1 MTSTQTQDYYRD
13 NASARLSA
21 LIIVCIGS
29 FLTPLALSAA
39 LVATPE
45 IARDLKADAVLV
57 SWIPAIFLLC
67 NLITLLPSGRAA
79 DSYGRKRIYNWGSI
93 IFLIASIGSGLSYTI
108 EMLLFFRGLQGI
120 GAAMFFGN
128 GFAIISSVYR
138 SGGRG
143 AALGWVVSCVYLGMS
158 AGPLFGGWVTEHF
171 GWHFVF
177 LAMVPFVLLAIIM
190 TVVRLKGE
198 WISDTPQK
206 LDWFGVVILASWII
220 TLFLGLT
227 NLPDLFAIL
236 SLVVSGI
243 ILYWFVKRSDDMDA
257 PLIKLRLVWENQRFS
272 RLLLAATF
280 IYAGSYGVQFLIGLY
295 LQYNLGQSPS
305 EAGQYL
311 LVQAILMAVIA
322 PVAGRLS
329 DRYPSYLLATCGAAS
344 VVISFTAALFLN
356 DHSSIWLVIMS
367 LAFLGIGFGLFST
380 PNNSG
385 AMGAVSEARQG
396 IASALVNMA
405 RLLGQ
410 LFGTA
415 MVTMLMSMY
424 IGDAE
429 IEPDYYDEL
438 LTVLHWTV
446 MFSLSCAVIAMLASF
461 SMRNIEPRNPEAQ
474 SS

>member
-1 MTSTQTQDYYRD
+1 MTTTETQQYYKD

-79 DSYGRKRIYNWGSI
+79 ETYGRKRIFHWGSV
-93 IFLIASIGSGLSYTI
+93 IFLIASIGSGLSSSI
-108 EMLLFFRGLQGI
+108 ESLLFFRGLQGI

-128 GFAIISSVYR
+128 GFAIVSSVYQ

-158 AGPLFGGWVTEHF
+158 VGPLFGGWVAEHF
-171 GWHFVF
+171 GWNYVF
-177 LAMVPFVLLAIIM
+177 LGMVPFVLLTIVLTM
-190 TVVRLKGE
+190 VKLKGE
-198 WISDTPQK
+198 WLSDIPQK
-206 LDWFGVVILASWII
+206 LDWFGVLILGCWVIS
-220 TLFLGLT
+220 LFIGLT
-227 NLPDLFAIL
+227 NLPEPKALL
-236 SLVVSGI
+236 SLAVSFTV
-243 ILYWFVKRSDDMDA
+243 LYLFVRRSDKIEF
-257 PLIKLRLVWENQRFS
+257 PLIKLRLVWENQRFT
-272 RLLLAATF
+272 RALIAAMF

-295 LQYNLGQSPS
+295 LQYNLGLSPS

-311 LVQAILMAVIA
+311 LVQAILMATIA
-322 PVAGRLS
+322 PIAGRLS
-329 DRYPSYLLATCGAAS
+329 DHYPSYLLASCGAAS
-344 VVISFTAALFLN
+344 VVISFTVALFLGDN
-356 DHSSIWLVIMS
+356 SSIWLVIIA

-415 MVTMLMSMY
+415 LVTLLMSVY

-429 IEPDYYDEL
+429 IEPAYYDEL

-446 MFSLSCAVIAMLASF
+446 IFSLTCAVIATFASF
-461 SMRNIEPRNPEAQ
+461 SMRNIKHRNAE
-474 SS
+474 S

>member
-1 MTSTQTQDYYRD
+1 MTSNQTQQYYQE
-13 NASARLSA
+13 NKSARLSA

-79 DSYGRKRIYNWGSI
+79 DTYGRKRIYNWGSI
-93 IFLIASIGSGLSYTI
+93 IFLAASIGSGLSTSI
-108 EMLLFFRGLQGI
+108 EMLLFFRGLQGV

-171 GWHFVF
+171 GWHYVF
-177 LAMVPFVLLAIIM
+177 LAMVPFVLLAIVLTIF
-190 TVVRLKGE
+190 TLKGE
-198 WISDTPQK
+198 WVSDTPQR
-206 LDWFGVVILASWII
+206 LDWFGVLILASWII
-220 TLFLGLT
+220 SLFIGLT
-227 NLPDLFAIL
+227 NLPQPLAAV
-236 SLVVSGI
+236 SLLVSMM
-243 ILYWFVKRSDDMDA
+243 ILYWFVRRSDQIEA

-272 RLLLAATF
+272 RSLIAASF

-295 LQYNLGQSPS
+295 LQYNLGLSPS

-311 LVQAILMAVIA
+311 LVQAILMAFIA
-322 PVAGRLS
+322 PIAGRLS
-329 DRYPSYLLATCGAAS
+329 DHYPAYLLATCGAGS
-344 VVISFTAALFLN
+344 VVLSFTTALFLN
-356 DHSSIWLVIMS
+356 DHSSIWLVILA
-367 LAFLGIGFGLFST
+367 LAFLGVGFGLFST

-396 IASALVNMA
+396 IASALINMS

-415 MVTMLMSMY
+415 LVTMLMSLY

-429 IEPDYYDEL
+429 IEPAYYDEL

-446 MFSLSCAVIAMLASF
+446 MFSLCCAVIAMFASF
-461 SMRNIEPRNPEAQ
+461 SMRHIKVRNEAA
-474 SS
+474 